1 MAGIFFEYLGFICV
15 IIAHCLIMLSGD
27 FGEVIPPFRLFLFG
41 ILLLAYQTLDNLD
54 GKQARK
60 TSRYYII

>member
-1 MAGIFFEYLGFICV
+1 
-15 IIAHCLIMLSGD
+15 MLSGD
-27 FGEVIPPFRLFLFG
+27 FGEAIPPFRLFLFG

-60 TSRYYII
+60 TSIYILI